1 MSLQL
6 IQCIV
11 FISRGVD
18 ASLFQLSDVKNAL
31 ISLFAEEKNRPCTNW
46 IKHADVSFLVQ
57 FAVPFIAAMNHW
69 SSHLNSSSVTASL
82 ILSSP
87 ETR

>member
-1 MSLQL
+1 MSLRL

-18 ASLFQLSDVKNAL
+18 ASLFQLSDVKNAP

-46 IKHADVSFLVQ
+46 IKRADVSFL
-57 FAVPFIAAMNHW
+57 A
-69 SSHLNSSSVTASL
+69 
-82 ILSSP
+82 
-87 ETR
+87 E